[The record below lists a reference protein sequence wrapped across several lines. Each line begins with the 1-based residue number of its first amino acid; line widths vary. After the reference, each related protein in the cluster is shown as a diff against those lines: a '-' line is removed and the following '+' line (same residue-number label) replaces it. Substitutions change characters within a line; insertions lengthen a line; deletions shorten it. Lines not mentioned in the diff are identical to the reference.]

1 MTRTHVLTFLSDSER
16 QLIVALLEERLGT
29 LSETLERTDN
39 TGEMTPIR
47 DQIKGTVTLLDNL
60 HRTSAAG
67 HGVPTSLELK
77 RMQ

>member
-29 LSETLERTDN
+29 LSEILGRTGN

-47 DQIKGTVTLLDNL
+47 DQIKGTVTLLDKL

-67 HGVPTSLELK
+67 HGVPASSERK